1 MTRPSVTRQ
10 DLETSVRQSLDDR
23 IREGVKALLEQI
35 LEEEMTAHLQAEYRE
50 RSPLRRGERNG
61 HYQRDLITP
70 VGKIEQLQVPR
81 DREGQFLTEVF
92 ERYQRM
98 TGNVEEAVL
107 EMYLQG
113 VSTRKVAAI
122 TEGLSHVSIGK
133 DTVSRIAQRLEQEL
147 AAWRTRKLDL
157 AYPYLYLD
165 AVYLKV
171 NWGGY
176 VGELAL
182 LVALGV
188 NDKGYRE
195 VLAVEG
201 AGGERTEGYRNLL
214 KGLLERGLHGVEL
227 VISDDHDSIK
237 AAVGAELPRVAW
249 QRCTVHFMRNI
260 LAHVPAEDKAVAAD
274 DLKVIFTAHREETAR
289 RLAQE
294 WLERYAKR
302 FPKAAEVLRR
312 GLDDALTFL
321 RFPSS
326 HHRLLR
332 STNGLERLFEEVRR
346 RTNVVRVFPGETSAV
361 NLASAVMLRVAE
373 DWATRKYMDMAPLH
387 ALRPNPQP

>member
-1 MTRPSVTRQ
+1 MTRQMTRQ
-10 DLETSVRQSLDDR
+10 DIEETVRVSMEER
-23 IREGVKALLEQI
+23 IREGMKALLEQI
-35 LEEEMTAHLQAEYRE
+35 LEEEMSQHVGAHRRE
-50 RSPLRRGERNG
+50 RTVERRGERNG

-70 VGKIEQLQVPR
+70 VGKIEQLHVPR
-81 DREGQFLTEVF
+81 DREGEFLTEVF
-92 ERYQRM
+92 DRYQRM

-122 TEGLSHVSIGK
+122 TERLSHVTVGK
-133 DTVSRIAQRLEQEL
+133 DTVSRLTERLEAEL
-147 AAWRTRKLDL
+147 APWRTRRLSL
-157 AYPYLYLD
+157 TYPYLYLD

-176 VGELAL
+176 VGDVAL
-182 LVALGV
+182 LVAIGV
-188 NDKGYRE
+188 NADGYRE

-201 AGGERTEGYRNLL
+201 AGGERIEGYRNLL
-214 KGLLERGLHGVEL
+214 KGLLERGLSGVEL

-237 AAVGAELPRVAW
+237 TAVRAELPRVAW

-260 LAHVPAEDKAVAAD
+260 LAHVPAEDKLAVAA

-302 FPKAAEVLRR
+302 LPKAADVLQR
-312 GLDDALTFL
+312 GLDDALTFV

-326 HHRLLR
+326 HQRLLR

-361 NLASAVMLRVAE
+361 NLATAVMLRATE
-373 DWATRKYMDMAPLH
+373 DWGARKYLDMAPLQ
-387 ALRPNPQP
+387 ALRLNPQQ